1 MDLWIPGCGCPV
13 LAEQS
18 AMVVHGSGQIEGVW
32 LRSGSF
38 LLYNQLMDTTTSE
51 NPPAYL
57 YTPHMSR
64 AFLSICADVQGKFSA
79 GYMEWLENPE
89 LEIVGYRVYGPITK
103 AFDTP
108 NQARAAMN
116 VEYRAWREDNQG
128 GLHSG
133 RSASA

>member
-1 MDLWIPGCGCPV
+1 MVDCCPGHRGS
-13 LAEQS
+13 LA
-18 AMVVHGSGQIEGVW
+18 AVG
-32 LRSGSF
+32 LSF
-38 LLYNQLMDTTTSE
+38 LMYNQLMNTTANE

-64 AFLSICADVQGKFSA
+64 AFLTICADVTGKFSA
-79 GYMEWLENPE
+79 GYMEWLENHE
-89 LEIVGYRVYGPITK
+89 MGITGYRLYGPITK
-103 AFDTP
+103 DFDTP
-108 NQARAAMN
+108 EQARAAMN